1 MTVQEGSTARYPKRY
16 KRPATLLQKDSSQ
29 GDQLQNNVEAPV
41 LQIGSISIAA
51 RTMFLADCLR
61 SRHYRG
67 GTVTVI
73 CLGMI
78 LVTFTLKSSSR
89 SRTQLNEV
97 QEYKRR
103 VAELE
108 IQLEQALK
116 QIPFSTTSTTTP
128 KPCRDDFKEIF
139 EREKRYIC
147 SHVQGGLGNFMF
159 AYASVYGMASKV
171 NKSVVIQKDNPLL
184 KYFRVKANV
193 VNDLCICNT
202 AKFVNEGRHCQF
214 NKDLLNLSENTNY
227 RPGWY
232 FQSWMYFRH
241 VAEEIR
247 QQFKFKDDVR
257 QKAIS
262 LIKGSREAFVNRQRG
277 SDHDNVTIVGV
288 HVRKGDITKNKQ
300 FVAYGYTVASPQYFS
315 AAMTYYRNKYNR
327 TLFLVCSDHV
337 TWCKENIN
345 GSDVMFMEDNSFE
358 VDLAILAH
366 CNHSIMSVGTF
377 GWWASFLAGGETI
390 YYKHPARNGS
400 SLRKQFSK
408 DYSDFFY
415 PGWIGM
421 E

>member
-1 MTVQEGSTARYPKRY
+1 MVDTVHWC
-16 KRPATLLQKDSSQ
+16 SSVF
-29 GDQLQNNVEAPV
+29 DL
-41 LQIGSISIAA
+41 
-51 RTMFLADCLR
+51 
-61 SRHYRG
+61 G

-89 SRTQLNEV
+89 SRTQSNNV
-97 QEYKRR
+97 QESKRR

-116 QIPFSTTSTTTP
+116 QIPFSTTSTTTTP

-193 VNDLCICNT
+193 ISDLCICNT

-262 LIKGSREAFVNRQRG
+262 IIKVIWQNLSFR
-277 SDHDNVTIVGV
+277 DTC
-288 HVRKGDITKNKQ
+288 
-300 FVAYGYTVASPQYFS
+300 
-315 AAMTYYRNKYNR
+315 AA
-327 TLFLVCSDHV
+327 
-337 TWCKENIN
+337 
-345 GSDVMFMEDNSFE
+345 
-358 VDLAILAH
+358 
-366 CNHSIMSVGTF
+366 
-377 GWWASFLAGGETI
+377 
-390 YYKHPARNGS
+390 
-400 SLRKQFSK
+400 
-408 DYSDFFY
+408 
-415 PGWIGM
+415 
-421 E
+421 